1 MKRAIF
7 PVPVFILPGG
17 YTRLRIFEQRY
28 LSMVKQSLRENTGFV
43 LCAYQHET
51 VQNISNTGC
60 LVNIIDFDLD
70 KNGQLL
76 IDINAES
83 SVAISDVYQ
92 DESELRQ
99 GRVEYVLLPDWYT
112 KTPISDADKLLS
124 TKLSDMFSSN
134 LELTELYK
142 ETQFDNI
149 AWVAARWLEILP
161 ISIEK
166 KQQLAFKSNF
176 ENLLN
181 FLHTLV
187 NNELTN

>member
-7 PVPVFILPGG
+7 PLPVFILPDG

-28 LSMVKQSLRENTGFV
+28 LSMVKQSLRDNTGFV
-43 LCAYQHET
+43 LCTYQHET
-51 VQNISNTGC
+51 EQNISTTGC
-60 LVNIIDFDLD
+60 LVNIIDFDQD

-76 IDINAES
+76 IDIHAQS
-83 SVAISDVYQ
+83 SVTISDVYQ
-92 DESELRQ
+92 DENQLRQ
-99 GRVEYVLLPDWYT
+99 GQVEPASDPYWYT
-112 KTPISDADKLLS
+112 QTLISDDDMLLS
-124 TKLSDMFSSN
+124 TALSDVFASN
-134 LELTELYK
+134 SELSELYK
-142 ETQFDNI
+142 HTQFNNI

-161 ISIEK
+161 ISIDK

-187 NNELTN
+187 NNEFTN